1 MRMRSLTRDTKSFLS
16 ISGLCPS
23 GLYLGEAGEAEAE
36 VKAEVKADVEGDVD
50 VEDEVR
56 VMIWVVAN
64 TEYCSSKK
72 IPKGNR
78 GGPTAPGSVTP
89 EWPS

>member
-1 MRMRSLTRDTKSFLS
+1 M
-16 ISGLCPS
+16 
-23 GLYLGEAGEAEAE
+23 YLGEAGEAEAE
-36 VKAEVKADVEGDVD
+36 VKGEVKADVEGDVD

-64 TEYCSSKK
+64 KEYCSSKK

>member
-1 MRMRSLTRDTKSFLS
+1 M
-16 ISGLCPS
+16 
-23 GLYLGEAGEAEAE
+23 YLGEAGEAEAE

-72 IPKGNR
+72 YLKEI
-78 GGPTAPGSVTP
+78 GGAPLP
-89 EWPS
+89 LAL